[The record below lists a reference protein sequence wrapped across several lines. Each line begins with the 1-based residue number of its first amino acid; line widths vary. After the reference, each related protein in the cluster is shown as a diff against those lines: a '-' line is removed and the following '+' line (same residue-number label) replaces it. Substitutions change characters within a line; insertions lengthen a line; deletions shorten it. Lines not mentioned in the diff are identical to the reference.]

1 MLILLLVPGL
11 MNVMDAVLF
20 SEYILCMCVD
30 TIYHKKKYPCVL
42 ITTFAA
48 LLGSFVVVANN
59 DMSAADLVCNL
70 TMWSLL
76 VESYIICVCIL
87 VPFFLCCVPQ

>member
-1 MLILLLVPGL
+1 M
-11 MNVMDAVLF
+11 
-20 SEYILCMCVD
+20 
-30 TIYHKKKYPCVL
+30 L

-87 VPFFLCCVPQ
+87 VPFFLCSVPQ